1 MFERALKAWSGHWE
15 HDKERSTFPLSPR
28 GPLSFTSTALLRL
41 AYVRINLDF
50 GPAVSLNTWGP
61 VFIANSLD
69 RSRSPQ
75 RGKKTTL
82 AAPHS
87 ASALSVPVR
96 LGIKYVAKT
105 QVAYWSKQPG
115 LCSLEYAATLDK
127 WLERLESVTAS
138 TVVPLITG

>member
-15 HDKERSTFPLSPR
+15 HDERSTFPLSPR

-50 GPAVSLNTWGP
+50 SPAVSLNTWGP

-69 RSRSPQ
+69 HSQSPQ

-105 QVAYWSKQPG
+105 QVAYWSKQHG
-115 LCSLEYAATLDK
+115 LCSLECAATLDK
-127 WLERLESVTAS
+127 WLESVTAS
-138 TVVPLITG
+138 TVIPLITG